1 MVKGMLYKI
10 QDNYLN
16 QIIQY
21 NIKTKLELH
30 MDMKIKIYVSI
41 RKNIA
46 YDEIFCR
53 HKIYNLKKKKNN
65 HIQYKLDKKL
75 LLDEKY
81 FIVSKYFL
89 LLIYSFKI
97 YILIFYINKFYL
109 YN

>member
-46 YDEIFCR
+46 YDEILCR
-53 HKIYNLKKKKNN
+53 HKIYN
-65 HIQYKLDKKL
+65 
-75 LLDEKY
+75 
-81 FIVSKYFL
+81 
-89 LLIYSFKI
+89 
-97 YILIFYINKFYL
+97 
-109 YN
+109 